1 MRFSDFP
8 FLRYLPFL
16 LLGVFL
22 SKTGWVIPW
31 QWPFLLLLVMIFFYA
46 FLAVKFKPLALL
58 SILGYLQIVILGFIS
73 GLLHLQKS
81 TNWSEPPLSS
91 AYIAEVQNYDLMK
104 PNSFEN
110 LLEIK
115 FVKSDNQWL
124 SASGKVIIY
133 HQSATPLKPGT
144 LIWVQNPPDEIP
156 AAINPYEFDYRGYL
170 AKKDIR
176 YRQFIGDGFSR
187 LGSSLGDQSRF
198 WMVHWRQKMSTM
210 LRETIPGERAQQIA
224 LALLLGQKQQLD
236 RDTKKAYSEAG
247 VMHVLAVSGLHV
259 GILVGVLLLL
269 IKPLRLS
276 KRAKKGYLIGVLL
289 IIWAYAMLTGMAPS
303 VIRASVMFSLLTLG
317 QLRERKPSIF
327 NILAFSAILMI
338 VFNPDVIFEVGFQ
351 LSYTAVAGIVL
362 IQPLIARLWIPPNL
376 VLEYL
381 WQLSA
386 VSIAAQLATFPL
398 SVYYFH
404 TFPTWF
410 LLANMLVIPL
420 TFVIMQLGIPLMI
433 LGWIPALGK
442 ILGFVLGLLLE
453 LEIWILDGFK
463 LLPWTAIDFL
473 SISIYSMLLI
483 WAFLLLWA
491 AWDSFSKKVII
502 RLALILIVA
511 WGGINFW
518 QELHRPSRQAVFYAA
533 DSAWFVDFWENQKLR
548 SWNYQVKDESL
559 DFIIKPN
566 RIQNQWAVL
575 PEPLIGFQSAASQIY
590 FPEVDVEV
598 FADQN
603 LFFGPLFQKGKLQKW
618 ENGVWQ
624 DENSRDSL
632 KVQGAAFRIIF

>member
-22 SKTGWVIPW
+22 SKTGWIIPW
-31 QWPFLLLLVMIFFYA
+31 QWPLILLLALMFSYG
-46 FLAVKFKPLALL
+46 FLALKSKSPTLL
-58 SILGYLQIVILGFIS
+58 SGLGYLQMLVLGFFCS
-73 GLLHLQKS
+73 LLHLQSSPDWSKS
-81 TNWSEPPLSS
+81 PVEKE
-91 AYIAEVQNYDLMK
+91 YIAEVQNYDLIK

-115 FVKSDNQWL
+115 FVKSDSQWL
-124 SASGKVIIY
+124 SASGKVLIY
-133 HQSATPLKPGT
+133 HQSNTMLEPGE
-144 LIWVQNPPDEIP
+144 LIWIQNPPEEIP

-176 YRQFIGDGFSR
+176 YRQFIGNGFR
-187 LGSSLGDQSRF
+187 RIDSSSGNSLRF
-198 WMVHWRQKMSTM
+198 WMAHWRQKMSTM

-362 IQPLIARLWIPPNL
+362 IQPLIARLWIPSNL

-381 WQLSA
+381 WQLAA

-398 SVYYFH
+398 SVFYFH

-518 QELHRPSRQAVFYAA
+518 KELHRPSRQAVFYAT

-590 FPEVDVEV
+590 FPEVDLEV
-598 FADQN
+598 LADQN
-603 LFFGPLFQKGKLQKW
+603 LFFGPLLHKGKLQKW

>member
-22 SKTGWVIPW
+22 SKTGWIIPW
-31 QWPFLLLLVMIFFYA
+31 QWPLILLLVLMFSYG
-46 FLAVKFKPLALL
+46 FLAVKSKSLTLL
-58 SILGYLQIVILGFIS
+58 SGLGYLQMLVLGFFCS
-73 GLLHLQKS
+73 LLHLQSSPDWSKS
-81 TNWSEPPLSS
+81 PVEKE
-91 AYIAEVQNYDLMK
+91 YIAEVQNYDLIK

-115 FVKSDNQWL
+115 FVKSDSQWL
-124 SASGKVIIY
+124 SASGKVLIY
-133 HQSATPLKPGT
+133 HQSNTMLEPGE
-144 LIWVQNPPDEIP
+144 LIWIQNPPEEIP

-176 YRQFIGDGFSR
+176 YRQFIGNGFR
-187 LGSSLGDQSRF
+187 RIDSSSGNSLRF
-198 WMVHWRQKMSTM
+198 WMAHWRQKMSTM

-362 IQPLIARLWIPPNL
+362 IQPLIARLWIPSNL

-381 WQLSA
+381 WQLAA

-398 SVYYFH
+398 SVFYFH

-491 AWDSFSKKVII
+491 AWDSFSKKAII

-518 QELHRPSRQAVFYAA
+518 KELHRPSRQAVFYAA
-533 DSAWFVDFWENQKLR
+533 DSVWFVDFWENQKLR

-590 FPEVDVEV
+590 FPEVDLEV
-598 FADQN
+598 LADQN
-603 LFFGPLFQKGKLQKW
+603 LFFGPLLHKGKLQKW

>member
-22 SKTGWVIPW
+22 SKTGWIIPW
-31 QWPFLLLLVMIFFYA
+31 QWPLILLLVLMFSYG
-46 FLAVKFKPLALL
+46 FLAVKSKSLTLL
-58 SILGYLQIVILGFIS
+58 SGLGYLQMLVLGFFCS
-73 GLLHLQKS
+73 LLHLQSSPDWSKS
-81 TNWSEPPLSS
+81 PVEKE
-91 AYIAEVQNYDLMK
+91 YIAEVQNYDLIK

-115 FVKSDNQWL
+115 FVKSDSQWL
-124 SASGKVIIY
+124 SASGKVLIY
-133 HQSATPLKPGT
+133 HQSNTMLEPGE
-144 LIWVQNPPDEIP
+144 LIWIQNPPEEIP

-176 YRQFIGDGFSR
+176 YRQFIGNGFR
-187 LGSSLGDQSRF
+187 RIDSSSGNSLRF
-198 WMVHWRQKMSTM
+198 WMAHWRQKMSTM

-362 IQPLIARLWIPPNL
+362 IQPLIARLWIPSNL

-381 WQLSA
+381 WQLAA

-398 SVYYFH
+398 SVFYFH

-453 LEIWILDGFK
+453 LEIRILDGFK

-518 QELHRPSRQAVFYAA
+518 KELHRPSRQAVFYAT

-590 FPEVDVEV
+590 FPEVDLEV
-598 FADQN
+598 LADQN
-603 LFFGPLFQKGKLQKW
+603 LFFGPLLQKGKLQKW